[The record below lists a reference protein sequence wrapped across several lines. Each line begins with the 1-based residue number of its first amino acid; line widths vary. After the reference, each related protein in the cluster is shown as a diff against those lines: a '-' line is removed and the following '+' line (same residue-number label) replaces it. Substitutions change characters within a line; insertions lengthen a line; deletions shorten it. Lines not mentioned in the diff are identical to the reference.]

1 MLRSLRTWC
10 AVSTFAIAV
19 LGPGALA
26 AAGDDG
32 PPLQR
37 ADRPT
42 RTVLRPT
49 EVPELAPEIVPV
61 PSAKE
66 AVVLVLSLCILPALL
81 VVFLG
86 PPLLSLLG

>member
-19 LGPGALA
+19 LGPGALV

-32 PPLQR
+32 PPPQR

-42 RTVLRPT
+42 RTVLRPI
-49 EVPELAPEIVPV
+49 EVPDLAPLAIPV
-61 PSAKE
+61 PSAKD
-66 AVVLVLSLCILPALL
+66 AIVLVSTFCVLPALL
-81 VVFLG
+81 IVFLG
-86 PPLLSLLG
+86 PPLLSFLG